1 MPQSYTNLL
10 VHVVFSTK
18 QRQPW
23 LEPQYLPQILDFL
36 RGGIVEQKGIPLEIN
51 GVADH
56 VHFLAKVR
64 QDRAL
69 SDIIRDVKARSSG
82 WIHRTFPDLKEFAWQ
97 KGFGAFSVSQS
108 QVKKVREYIRKQ
120 EEHHRVV
127 PFQDEFIEFLK
138 ANEVEYDERYLW
150 D

>member
-18 QRQPW
+18 HREPW
-23 LEPQYLPQILDFL
+23 LQPNVRPQILDFVK
-36 RGGIVEQKGIPLEIN
+36 GGIIEQDGIPLEIN

-56 VHFLAKVR
+56 IHFLAKVR
-64 QDRAL
+64 QDKTL
-69 SDIIRDVKARSSG
+69 SAIIRDVKARSSG
-82 WIHRTFPDLKEFAWQ
+82 WIHRTFPDLSMFAWQ

-108 QVKKVREYIRKQ
+108 QVPNVRKYIREQ
-120 EEHHRVV
+120 EEHHREV
-127 PFQDEFIEFLK
+127 PFQDEFIDFLK
-138 ANEVEYDERYLW
+138 RNEIEYDERYLW